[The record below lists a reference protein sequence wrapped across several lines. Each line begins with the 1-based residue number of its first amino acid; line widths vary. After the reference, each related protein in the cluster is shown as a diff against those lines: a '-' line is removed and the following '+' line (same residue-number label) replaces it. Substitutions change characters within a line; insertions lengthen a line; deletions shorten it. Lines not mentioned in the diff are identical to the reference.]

1 MKIGMST
8 FSRKYATDLTDAQ
21 WQPLYRLLPGQ
32 RWHRGGP
39 LPRDVRVVVHNLFY
53 FGWSDTGHWV
63 RMQGAYDLAQ
73 FRRTES
79 AA

>member
-1 MKIGMST
+1 MHNGSRSIACCRVNAGIGT
-8 FSRKYATDLTDAQ
+8 A
-21 WQPLYRLLPGQ
+21 
-32 RWHRGGP
+32 

-53 FGWSDTGHWV
+53 FGWSDAGHWV